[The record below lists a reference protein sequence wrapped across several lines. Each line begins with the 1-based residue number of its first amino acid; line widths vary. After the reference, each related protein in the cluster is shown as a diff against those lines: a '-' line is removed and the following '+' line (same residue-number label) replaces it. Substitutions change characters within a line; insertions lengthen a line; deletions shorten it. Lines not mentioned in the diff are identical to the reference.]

1 MEKTSPLDLLAISEE
16 VDKGSSQIGV
26 PDIDILS
33 LRIVYVNGGV

>member
-16 VDKGSSQIGV
+16 VDKGSSHMGV

-33 LRIVYVNGGV
+33 LRIVYGDGDI

>member
-26 PDIDILS
+26 PAIDILS
-33 LRIVYVNGGV
+33 LRIVYGYGSI

>member
-26 PDIDILS
+26 SDIDILS
-33 LRIVYVNGGV
+33 LRIAYGDGSV